1 MKKVQSL
8 LIAVFMVAAL
18 KAQDKPQY
26 AVALIPDSLKKD
38 VNAVLREEVKKMQI
52 TKPGK
57 GKLLKKRV
65 VTVLN
70 EKEVDEL
77 TFYDYFDKFQKI
89 EDVDISLYDQNGKFI
104 KRNRKRDLKQESVGD
119 GFSLVTDTKV
129 MYTRMG
135 VDHYPVTIEIMYETV
150 FEGILEYDDFTPISS
165 KMSIQSKQYTITTE
179 KTNKVRYKN
188 YRCSIQPQ
196 IKEEGDQITYSWE
209 AKNVKAFTKERGSA
223 DDDFPHVMVSPT
235 LFNMDDYLGDM
246 SSWETFGK
254 WQINLISQTNKLPED
269 KATFYRDL
277 VKNAKSDKE
286 KIQILYDHLQKNYRY
301 VSIQLG
307 IGGWKPFP
315 ADFVEKKKYG
325 DCKALSNM
333 MQAMLNAINIK
344 SNYAIINAGNYEMPA
359 DENFPTSFANH
370 VILCVPQGKDT
381 VWLECTSRTQ
391 PFGKLGPFTENR
403 KAFLITETGGK
414 LVSTPKSSPEDNVIS
429 TYSQVK
435 LEEDGSGSANFTIT
449 HTGEFTDIISHYLV
463 DGKEEEKKEFLFNT
477 ADFKHGDDLKI
488 ITNSSNR
495 NEIVKV
501 EMNYEKIPDFSAGS
515 KHFLSPRMYKLWDQ
529 ALPKVEK
536 RTTDYYMNFPQV
548 QSDTTVY
555 KLPDGYVVETLPK
568 CAKIEY
574 PLGIYE
580 SNYVF
585 DANKKELMTTCKIT
599 IKQHTIPASLYQSAA
614 QFFSD
619 VIKEQQQK
627 VVVRK
632 ED

>member
-8 LIAVFMVAAL
+8 LIAFIIVNAL
-18 KAQDKPQY
+18 HAQDKPQY
-26 AVALIPDSLKKD
+26 AVSLIPDSLKQN
-38 VNAVLREEVKKMQI
+38 VNAVLREEVRKLQI

-57 GKLLKKRV
+57 GKQVKKKV

-70 EKEVDEL
+70 EKEADEL
-77 TFYDYFDKFQKI
+77 TFWDYFDKFQKI
-89 EDVDISLYDQNGKFI
+89 EDVDITLYDANGKFI
-104 KRNRKRDLKQESVGD
+104 KRNKKKDLKQESVGD
-119 GFSLVTDTKV
+119 GISLVNDTKV

-135 VDHYPVTIEIMYETV
+135 VDRYPVTIEIIYEIY
-150 FEGILEYDDFTPISS
+150 FEGILEYEDFNPISS
-165 KMSIQSKQYTITTE
+165 SMSIQSKLYTITTE

-188 YRCSIQPQ
+188 YRCAIQPQ
-196 IKEEGDQITYSWE
+196 IKEEGDQITYTWE
-209 AKNVKAFTKERGSA
+209 AKNVKIFTKEKGSA
-223 DDDFPHVMVSPT
+223 DEDFPHVIVSPT

-269 KATFYRDL
+269 KAVFYRDL
-277 VKNAKSDKE
+277 VKNAKNDKE
-286 KIQILYDHLQKNYRY
+286 KIEILYNHLQKNYRY

-333 MQAMLNAINIK
+333 MQAMLNAVNIK

-359 DENFPTSFANH
+359 DENFPYSFANH

-414 LVSTPKSSPEDNVIS
+414 LVSTPKSLPEDNVIF
-429 TYSQVK
+429 TYSEVK
-435 LEEDGSGSANFTIT
+435 LEEDGSGSANFTIS
-449 HTGEFTDIISHYLV
+449 HKGEFTDIISHYLV
-463 DGKEEEKKEFLFNT
+463 QGKEEDKKEFLFNS

-488 ITNSSNR
+488 LANAANR
-495 NEIVKV
+495 NEIVKI

-529 ALPKVEK
+529 ALPKADK
-536 RTTDYYMNFPQV
+536 RTTDYYLNFPQV
-548 QSDTTVY
+548 QSDSTVY
-555 KLPDGYVVETLPK
+555 KLPDGFVVETLPK

-574 PLGIYE
+574 PLGVYE

-585 DANKKELMTTCKIT
+585 DANKKELITTCKIT
-599 IKQHTIPASLYQSAA
+599 IKQHTIPASLYQDAA

-627 VVVRK
+627 VIVK
-632 ED
+632 KND